1 MTTTMQAP
9 EMTTTMQA
17 AVVAEANAPWVLQD
31 REVPKLGPD
40 DVLVKIYACGMC
52 GTDLWLAQGALTFR
66 EFPLVLGHEGAGE
79 VVAVGD
85 GVTKRKVGDR
95 VGVFMMQ
102 KADGVCDF
110 CHEEHT
116 NSFVTAANCANPKLT
131 GVTVDGAFADY
142 IAVDVGGTVLL
153 PDGVLYE
160 EAAPILCSGYTVWAA
175 IRRAA
180 PKPGA
185 RIGVVGIGALGH
197 LAIQYAK
204 AAGLHVVAI
213 TKSTE
218 KHDLVRQLGADDVVT
233 DGESLKA
240 IGGVDVLLHTSSSHE
255 LALDAIQGIKPWGK
269 VILCGIG
276 FDEMNLPALGLTSNS
291 LQIIGSAHNGIEYLV
306 EALDFLARGEVK
318 PMIEVFPKERIAE
331 AYDKV
336 VSGKIRFKAVV
347 TY

>member
-1 MTTTMQAP
+1 
-9 EMTTTMQA
+9 MQA
-17 AVVAEANAPWVLQD
+17 AVVEEANARWELRD
-31 REVPKLGPD
+31 RPVPEVGPD
-40 DVLVKIYACGMC
+40 DVLVKIHACGMC
-52 GTDLWLAQGALTFR
+52 GTDLWLAQGALSFR
-66 EFPLVLGHEGAGE
+66 PFPLVLGHEGAGE
-79 VVAVGD
+79 VVAVGE

-131 GVTVDGAFADY
+131 GVTVDGGFADY

-153 PDGVLYE
+153 PDGVAYE

-180 PKPGA
+180 PAPGA

-204 AAGLHVVAI
+204 AAGFHVVAI
-213 TKSTE
+213 TKSTG
-218 KHDLVRQLGADDVVT
+218 KHGLVRQLGADEVVT
-233 DGESLKA
+233 DGASLKA
-240 IGGVDVLLHTSSSHE
+240 SGGVDVLLHTSSSHE
-255 LALDAIQGIKPWGK
+255 LVLDALNGLKPWGK
-269 VILCGIG
+269 VIVCGIG
-276 FDEMNLPALGLTSNS
+276 FDAMNLPALGLTSNS
-291 LQIIGSAHNGIEYLV
+291 QQVIGSAHNGIEYLV
-306 EALDFLARGEVK
+306 EALAFLGRGEVK
-318 PMIEVFPKERIAE
+318 PIIEVFPKERIAE

-336 VSGKIRFKAVV
+336 VAGNIRFKAVV
-347 TY
+347 TL

>member
-1 MTTTMQAP
+1 
-9 EMTTTMQA
+9 MTTTMQA
-17 AVVAEANAPWVLQD
+17 AVVAEANAPWVLEY
-31 REVPKLGPD
+31 RPVPELGPD
-40 DVLVKIYACGMC
+40 DVLVKIHACGMC
-52 GTDLWLAQGALTFR
+52 GTDLWLAQGALAFR

-142 IAVDVGGTVLL
+142 ISVDVGGTVLL
-153 PDGVLYE
+153 PDGVAYE
-160 EAAPILCSGYTVWAA
+160 DAAPILCSGYTVWAA

-180 PKPGA
+180 PAPGS

-204 AAGLHVVAI
+204 AAGFHVVAI
-213 TKSTE
+213 TKSTD
-218 KHDLVRQLGADDVVT
+218 KHDLVRDLGADDVVT

-240 IGGVDVLLHTSSSHE
+240 SGGVDVLLHTSSSHE
-255 LALDAIQGIKPWGK
+255 LVLDAIAGIKPWGK
-269 VILCGIG
+269 IILCGIG

-306 EALDFLARGEVK
+306 EALDFLARGQVK
-318 PMIEVFPKERIAE
+318 PMIEVFPKEQIAE

>member
-1 MTTTMQAP
+1 
-9 EMTTTMQA
+9 
-17 AVVAEANAPWVLQD
+17 
-31 REVPKLGPD
+31 
-40 DVLVKIYACGMC
+40 VLVKIHACGVC
-52 GTDLWLAQGALTFR
+52 GTDLWLAQGALSFR
-66 EFPLVLGHEGAGE
+66 PFPLVLGHEGAGE
-79 VVAVGD
+79 VVAVGA

-153 PDGVLYE
+153 PDRVPYE

-213 TKSTE
+213 TKSAD
-218 KHDLVRQLGADDVVT
+218 KHDLVRQLGADEVVA
-233 DGESLKA
+233 DGAALKA
-240 IGGVDVLLHTSSSHE
+240 AGGVEVLLHTSSSHE
-255 LALDAIQGIKPWGK
+255 LVLDAIQGVKPWGK
-269 VILCGIG
+269 IILCGIG

-318 PMIEVFPKERIAE
+318 PMIEVFPVERINE

-336 VSGKIRFKAVV
+336 ISGQIRFKAVI
-347 TY
+347 TF

>member
-1 MTTTMQAP
+1 MTS
-9 EMTTTMQA
+9 TMQA
-17 AVVAEANAPWVLQD
+17 AVVEEANAIWQLED
-31 REVPKLGPD
+31 RPLPEVGPD
-40 DVLVKIYACGMC
+40 DVLVKIHACGVC
-52 GTDLWLAQGALTFR
+52 GTDLWLAQGALSFR
-66 EFPLVLGHEGAGE
+66 PFPLVLGHEGAGE
-79 VVAVGD
+79 VVAVGA

-142 IAVDVGGTVLL
+142 ISVDVGGTVLL
-153 PDGVLYE
+153 PDGVPYE

-185 RIGVVGIGALGH
+185 RVGVVGIGALGH

-213 TKSTE
+213 TKSTD
-218 KHDLVRQLGADDVVT
+218 KHDLVRQLGADEVVT
-233 DGESLKA
+233 DGEALKA
-240 IGGVDVLLHTSSSHE
+240 AGGVDVLLHTSSSHE
-255 LALDAIQGIKPWGK
+255 LVLDAIQGLKPWGK
-269 VILCGIG
+269 IILCGIG
-276 FDEMNLPALGLTSNS
+276 FDEMNLPALNLTSNS
-291 LQIIGSAHNGIEYLV
+291 LQVIGSAHNGIEYLV

-347 TY
+347 TF

>member
-1 MTTTMQAP
+1 MS
-9 EMTTTMQA
+9 TTMQA
-17 AVVAEANAPWVLQD
+17 AVVAEANAPWLLEE
-31 REVPKLGPD
+31 REVPALGPD
-40 DVLVKIYACGMC
+40 DVLVKIHACGMC
-52 GTDLWLAQGALTFR
+52 GTDLWLAQGALAFR

-79 VVAVGD
+79 VVAVGE

-153 PDGVLYE
+153 PDGVRYE
-160 EAAPILCSGYTVWAA
+160 DAAPILCSGYTVWAA

-185 RIGVVGIGALGH
+185 TIGVVGIGALGH

-204 AAGLHVVAI
+204 AAGFRVVAI
-213 TKSTE
+213 TRSTD
-218 KHDLVRQLGADDVVT
+218 KHELVRELGADEVVT
-233 DGESLKA
+233 DGAALKA
-240 IGGVDVLLHTSSSHE
+240 AGGVDVLLHTSSSHE
-255 LALDAIQGIKPWGK
+255 LVLDAIQGVKPWGK
-269 VILCGIG
+269 IVLCGIG
-276 FDEMNLPALGLTSNS
+276 FDEMNLPALALTSNS
-291 LQIIGSAHNGIEYLV
+291 LQFIGSAHNGIEYLV
-306 EALDFLARGEVK
+306 EALEFLARGQVK

-331 AYDKV
+331 AYDTV

>member
-1 MTTTMQAP
+1 MPATMQS
-9 EMTTTMQA
+9 
-17 AVVAEANAPWVLQD
+17 AVVAEANAPWMLQE
-31 REVPKLGPD
+31 REVPQLGPD
-40 DVLVKIYACGMC
+40 DVLVKIHACGMC
-52 GTDLWLAQGALTFR
+52 GTDLWLAQGALSFR
-66 EFPLVLGHEGAGE
+66 PFPLVLGHEGAGE
-79 VVAVGD
+79 IVAVGE

-153 PDGVLYE
+153 PDDVPYE

-185 RIGVVGIGALGH
+185 RVGVVGIGALGH

-204 AAGLHVVAI
+204 AAGFHVVAI
-213 TKSTE
+213 TKSKD

-233 DGESLKA
+233 DGAGLKEV
-240 IGGVDVLLHTSSSHE
+240 GGVEVLLHTSSSHE
-255 LALDAIQGIKPWGK
+255 LVLDSIQGLKPWGK
-269 VILCGIG
+269 IILCGIG
-276 FDEMNLPALGLTSNS
+276 FDEMNVPALGLTSNS
-291 LQIIGSAHNGIEYLV
+291 LQIVGSAHNGIEYLV

-318 PMIEVFPKERIAE
+318 PMIEVFPKDRIVE

-347 TY
+347 TF

>member
-1 MTTTMQAP
+1 MTTATMQS
-9 EMTTTMQA
+9 
-17 AVVAEANAPWVLQD
+17 AVVAEANATWTLQD
-31 REVPKLGPD
+31 RPMPTVGPD
-40 DVLVKIYACGMC
+40 DVLVKIHACGVC
-52 GTDLWLAQGALTFR
+52 GTDLWLAQGALAFR
-66 EFPLVLGHEGAGE
+66 EFPIVCGHEGAGE
-79 VVAVGD
+79 VVAVGE

-116 NSFVTAANCANPKLT
+116 NSFVTAANCASPKLT

-153 PDGVLYE
+153 PDGVAFE

-204 AAGLHVVAI
+204 AAGFHVVAI
-213 TKSTE
+213 TRSTD
-218 KHDLVRQLGADDVVT
+218 KHDLVRGLGADDVVT
-233 DGESLKA
+233 DGEGLKA
-240 IGGVDVLLHTSSSHE
+240 AGGVDVILHTSSSHE
-255 LALDAIQGIKPWGK
+255 LVLDAIQGLKPWGK
-269 VILCGIG
+269 IILCGIG

-291 LQIIGSAHNGIEYLV
+291 QQVIGSAHNGIEYLV
-306 EALDFLARGEVK
+306 EALEFLADGKVK
-318 PMIEVFPKERIAE
+318 PMIEVFPKDRIAE

-336 VSGKIRFKAVV
+336 VDGKIRFKAVV
-347 TY
+347 TF

>member
-1 MTTTMQAP
+1 
-9 EMTTTMQA
+9 MTTTMQA
-17 AVVAEANAPWVLQD
+17 AVFAEANATWTLQD
-31 REVPKLGPD
+31 RPMPEVGPD
-40 DVLVKIYACGMC
+40 DVLVKIHACGVC
-52 GTDLWLAQGALTFR
+52 GTDLWLAQGALSFR
-66 EFPLVLGHEGAGE
+66 EFPLVCGHEGAGE
-79 VVAVGD
+79 VVAVGE

-116 NSFVTAANCANPKLT
+116 NSFVTAANCASPRLT

-142 IAVDVGGTVLL
+142 VAVDVGGTVLL
-153 PDGVLYE
+153 PDGVAYE
-160 EAAPILCSGYTVWAA
+160 DAAPILCSGYTVWAA

-185 RIGVVGIGALGH
+185 RVGVVGIGALGH

-204 AAGLHVVAI
+204 AAGFHVVAI
-213 TKSTE
+213 TKSTD
-218 KHDLVRQLGADDVVT
+218 KHDLVRELGADEVVT
-233 DGESLKA
+233 DGEGLKA
-240 IGGVDVLLHTSSSHE
+240 AGGVDVLLHTSSSHE
-255 LALDAIQGIKPWGK
+255 LVLDAIQGLKPWGK
-269 VILCGIG
+269 IILCGIG

-291 LQIIGSAHNGIEYLV
+291 QQVIGSAHNGIEYLV

-318 PMIEVFPKERIAE
+318 PMIEVFPKDEIAE

-336 VSGKIRFKAVV
+336 VSGRIRFKAVV
-347 TY
+347 TF

>member
-1 MTTTMQAP
+1 
-9 EMTTTMQA
+9 
-17 AVVAEANAPWVLQD
+17 
-31 REVPKLGPD
+31 
-40 DVLVKIYACGMC
+40 
-52 GTDLWLAQGALTFR
+52 
-66 EFPLVLGHEGAGE
+66 
-79 VVAVGD
+79 
-85 GVTKRKVGDR
+85 
-95 VGVFMMQ
+95 VFMMQ

-153 PDGVLYE
+153 PDGVSYE

-185 RIGVVGIGALGH
+185 TIGVVGIGALGH

-204 AAGLHVVAI
+204 AAGFRVIAI
-213 TKSTE
+213 TKSAD
-218 KHDLVRQLGADDVVT
+218 KQDLVRNLGADDVVA

-240 IGGVDVLLHTSSSHE
+240 AGGVDVLLHLSSSHE
-255 LALDAIQGIKPWGK
+255 LALDAIQGVKPWGK
-269 VILCGIG
+269 ILLCGIG

-291 LQIIGSAHNGIEYLV
+291 LQVIGSAHNGIEYLV

-318 PMIEVFPKERIAE
+318 PMIEVFPADRIAE
-331 AYDKV
+331 AYDRV
-336 VSGKIRFKAVV
+336 VEGKIRFKAVI
-347 TY
+347 TF